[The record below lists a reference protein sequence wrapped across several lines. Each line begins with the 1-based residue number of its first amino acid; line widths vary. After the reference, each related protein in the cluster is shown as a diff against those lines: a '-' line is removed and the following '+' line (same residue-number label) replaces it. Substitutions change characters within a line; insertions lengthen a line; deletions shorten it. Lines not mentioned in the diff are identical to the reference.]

1 MIGLIINDLYL
12 TVKNFKVYFILT
24 MVLVVLS
31 FFEGLNSV
39 NSVIS
44 FYIIYAYMLIALIPI
59 SLCALDEQSRWCTY
73 CMTLPVSRREYVS
86 GKYIISILC
95 AAFNAVIWLIIQM
108 STIVNKSII
117 FSELLGQGRIPLPL
131 VLALSLFAPALSL
144 PITFKFGSAKG
155 RLINILVVVIFAVGI
170 ANLSTS
176 GLHISIDEGVVTALM
191 YLVPLALFIASWALS
206 VRIYNKKE
214 L

>member
-1 MIGLIINDLYL
+1 MIGLIVNDLYL
-12 TVKNFKVYFILT
+12 TVKNFKLYFI
-24 MVLVVLS
+24 MVLIFVACS
-31 FFEGLNSV
+31 FVEAFSAV

-44 FYIIYAYMLIALIPI
+44 FYIIYAYLLIAMIPM
-59 SLCALDEQSRWCTY
+59 SLYTLDEQSRWCAY
-73 CMTLPVSRREYVS
+73 SMTMPVSRREYVG
-86 GKYIISILC
+86 GKYIISLMC
-95 AAFNAVIWLIIQM
+95 TAFNVVVWFITRLVSVLSASPASAERAAMPLSVVFATSLLIP
-108 STIVNKSII
+108 V
-117 FSELLGQGRIPLPL
+117 
-131 VLALSLFAPALSL
+131 LSL
-144 PITFKFGSAKG
+144 PFAFKFGSAKS
-155 RLINILVVVIFAVGI
+155 RLISIFVVVIFAVGI